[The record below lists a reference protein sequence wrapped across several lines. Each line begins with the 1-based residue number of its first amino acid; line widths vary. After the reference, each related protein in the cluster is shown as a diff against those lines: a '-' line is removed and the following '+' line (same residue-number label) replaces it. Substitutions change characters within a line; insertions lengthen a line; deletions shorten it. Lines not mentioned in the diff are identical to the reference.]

1 MENWPRNERLTI
13 IGSGDLEP
21 MVREAAAKEPE
32 AFEYVGQLPYPEARA
47 LVAGSKGVVVSSR
60 WPETGPLTAIEAL
73 QSGTPL
79 AVSASIAQ
87 ADELTK
93 NGAGVKFDIDASGE
107 SLGAALARLG
117 QGAVTR
123 DNARA
128 RFEQEFSAAVW
139 LSRVERTYAKVLN
152 KGESA

>member
-1 MENWPRNERLTI
+1 MI
-13 IGSGDLEP
+13 SGLCW
-21 MVREAAAKEPE
+21 K
-32 AFEYVGQLPYPEARA
+32 A

-79 AVSASIAQ
+79 AVCSSIAQ
-87 ADELTK
+87 ANELTK
-93 NGAGVKFDIDASGE
+93 NGAGVKFDIDGSGE
-107 SLGAALARLG
+107 SLKAALEKLG
-117 QGAVTR
+117 QGAVSR
-123 DNARA
+123 EQARA
-128 RFEQEFSAAVW
+128 RFEEEFSAKVW